1 MEETMNEV
9 MNDEIMNETTEIN
22 EFEENDFETDN
33 ENHIP
38 VIAGVAVG
46 LATLVGLGALAYKKV
61 IKPMAPKAKAAIDN
75 RFGFGKNQK
84 NEQIEVEAEI
94 VED

>member
-9 MNDEIMNETTEIN
+9 MNDEIMNETNEIN
-22 EFEENDFETDN
+22 EFEENDFDTND
-33 ENHIP
+33 ENNIP
-38 VIAGVAVG
+38 VIAGVAIG
-46 LATLVGLGALAYKKV
+46 LTALAGLGVLAYKKLG
-61 IKPMAPKAKAAIDN
+61 KPMIAEVKNRIDA
-75 RFGFGKNQK
+75 RFGKKNQK

>member
-22 EFEENDFETDN
+22 EFEENDFDTDN

-46 LATLVGLGALAYKKV
+46 LTALVGLGVLAYKTV
-61 IKPMAPKAKAAIDN
+61 GKPMIAKAKEAIDD
-75 RFGFGKNQK
+75 RFGKNQK

>member
-22 EFEENDFETDN
+22 EFEENDFDTNN

-46 LATLVGLGALAYKKV
+46 LTALVGLGVLAYKKV
-61 IKPMAPKAKAAIDN
+61 GKPMIAKAKEAIDD
-75 RFGFGKNQK
+75 RFGKNQK

>member
-22 EFEENDFETDN
+22 EFEENDFDTNN

-46 LATLVGLGALAYKKV
+46 LTALVGLGIFAYKKV
-61 IKPMAPKAKAAIDN
+61 GKPMIAKAKEAIDD
-75 RFGFGKNQK
+75 RFGKNQK

>member
-22 EFEENDFETDN
+22 EFEENDFDTDN

-46 LATLVGLGALAYKKV
+46 LTALAGLGILAYKKV
-61 IKPMAPKAKAAIDN
+61 IKPMIPKAKAAIDD
-75 RFGFGKNQK
+75 RFGKNQK